1 MSTETDGVD
10 RIESQWAAEWPDL
23 DVGPMRVVGRLS
35 RLAALLD
42 AELRPVF
49 EYAGLADGEFDLLAT
64 LRRAGAP
71 YELSAGE
78 LSRNTMVTPGAITKR
93 VDRLAARGL
102 VERRVADDD
111 ARGRRI
117 RLTEAGR
124 DLVTDVMPRH
134 MANEERLLA
143 ALDQTERE
151 DLVALLRRVLA
162 PLED

>member
-78 LSRNTMVTPGAITKR
+78 LSRNTMVTPGAISKR

>member
-10 RIESQWAAEWPDL
+10 RIEDQWDAEWPDL

-93 VDRLAARGL
+93 VDRLVARGL

-117 RLTEAGR
+117 RLTEVGR

-143 ALDQTERE
+143 GLDAAER
-151 DLVALLRRVLA
+151 DQLVVLLRRVLA
-162 PLED
+162 PLEG

>member
-93 VDRLAARGL
+93 VERLAARGL

>member
-1 MSTETDGVD
+1 MSSDTDGVD
-10 RIESQWAAEWPDL
+10 RIEGQWAAEWPEL
-23 DVGPMRVVGRLS
+23 DVAPMRAVGRLS

-49 EYAGLADGEFDLLAT
+49 EDAGLADGEFDLLAT

-102 VERRVADDD
+102 VERRVCEDD

-117 RLTEAGR
+117 RLTAAGR
-124 DLVTDVMPRH
+124 DVVSATMPRH

-143 ALDQTERE
+143 PLDAAERE
-151 DLVALLRRVLA
+151 RLVVLLRRLLV
-162 PLED
+162 PLDS

>member
-10 RIESQWAAEWPDL
+10 RIEDQWAAEWPDL

-49 EYAGLADGEFDLLAT
+49 ESAGLADGEFDLLAT

-117 RLTEAGR
+117 RLTEAGL
-124 DLVTDVMPRH
+124 DVVTDVMPRH

-143 ALDQTERE
+143 GLDGADRDQ
-151 DLVALLRRVLA
+151 LVVLLRRVLA